1 MSTAATGLG
10 TAGPTTS
17 DSATIAM
24 EENRRPLTGN
34 EVPSSVP
41 NDSSNNAKKSTG
53 LSIGAGLGV
62 GSGNDASSGTVPGK
76 FGSYV
81 SYIVMIVGMIAAI
94 ICRRYSSFPLLGSIK
109 SWTSD
114 CPSGYESSCKANQ
127 AVLRFSFAMVIL
139 FAVQLI
145 GVTVYPKFYD
155 TLWLPK
161 FIIFVFLVVGFFY
174 ADPEVF
180 DNHGEHHSFVQLFP
194 H

>member
-1 MSTAATGLG
+1 MYSPWPGHTFF
-10 TAGPTTS
+10 TTK
-17 DSATIAM
+17 T
-24 EENRRPLTGN
+24 
-34 EVPSSVP
+34 
-41 NDSSNNAKKSTG
+41 NNSTG
-53 LSIGAGLGV
+53 LRFGAGLGV

-180 DNHGEHHSFVQLFP
+180 DNHGEHHSFIQLFP